1 MVRWT
6 RISVVLG
13 AVVLLASACGD
24 AGTPLSP
31 SMRPALQ
38 GGGHTAGGNVVGGD
52 TTTTT
57 STMTT
62 STVNP
67 EPSDTTSIGGGHTAG
82 GN

>member
-24 AGTPLSP
+24 SDTPLSP
-31 SMRPALQ
+31 SARPALQ
-38 GGGHTAGGNVVGGD
+38 AGGGHTAGGNVTGSDSTTTSSTSTTTVTEPTD
-52 TTTTT
+52 TTTR
-57 STMTT
+57 
-62 STVNP
+62 
-67 EPSDTTSIGGGHTAG
+67 GGGHTAG